1 VPQEPHRDEGKSAAP
16 WFSPGLVR
24 SNEVILRTI
33 LDPDHLEPGGKL
45 AVAAISLQD
54 IRHRGWSVDRKNYTS
69 LRRVKSS
76 HSKWKR
82 NKPSIVKCYVLP
94 IPVGEI
100 RHLDPITGVQD
111 FVVTDAALWL
121 NPAHAVIL
129 LSGPQG
135 QSAARGFRN
144 NLLQKLP
151 NYVDVAEAFA
161 PSDKYGYFK
170 GMLGQFAAMLV
181 SLFRSIFR

>member
-1 VPQEPHRDEGKSAAP
+1 VPQEPHRDEGNSAAP

-54 IRHRGWSVDRKNYTS
+54 IRFRGWSVDRKNYTS
-69 LRRVKSS
+69 LRRVKLS
-76 HSKWKR
+76 HSKWKE
-82 NKPSIVKCYVLP
+82 NKPSIVRCYVLP

-100 RHLDPITGVQD
+100 RHSNPTTGVHD
-111 FVVTDAALWL
+111 FVVTDEALWL
-121 NPAHAVIL
+121 NPAHAAVL
-129 LSGPQG
+129 LSGPKG
-135 QSAARGFRN
+135 ESAARGFRN

-151 NYVDVAEAFA
+151 NYVDVSEAFA
-161 PSDKYGYFK
+161 PSDKYGYLK
-170 GMLGQFAAMLV
+170 GMLGQFVAILV
-181 SLFRSIFR
+181 SSFRYVFR